1 MLGEA
6 TGGFLEK
13 KVFLKITILKVAIKI
28 LTSSNAFFKNFNRK
42 LERLFFKR
50 GFSSLLLLCVYS
62 IFTIRAGELSW
73 DYGKPINNHL
83 KHEKERHCME
93 KSPLFCAGKS

>member
-28 LTSSNAFFKNFNRK
+28 LTSSSAFLKNFNRK

-50 GFSSLLLLCVYS
+50 GFSSLLLLCVFS
-62 IFTIRAGELSW
+62 IFTFRAGELSW

-83 KHEKERHCME
+83 KHEKERPCME
-93 KSPLFCAGKS
+93 KSPLFCAGNS

>member
-6 TGGFLEK
+6 TGDFLEK
-13 KVFLKITILKVAIKI
+13 KVFLKISILKVAIKI

-42 LERLFFKR
+42 LERLFFQR

-62 IFTIRAGELSW
+62 IFTFRAGELSW
-73 DYGKPINNHL
+73 DYGKPIDNHV
-83 KHEKERHCME
+83 KHEKERPCME
-93 KSPLFCAGKS
+93 KSRLFSAGNS

>member
-6 TGGFLEK
+6 TRGFLVK

-50 GFSSLLLLCVYS
+50 GFNSLLLLCVYS
-62 IFTIRAGELSW
+62 IFTFRAGGFSW
-73 DYGKPINNHL
+73 DYGKPIENHL
-83 KHEKERHCME
+83 
-93 KSPLFCAGKS
+93 

>member
-13 KVFLKITILKVAIKI
+13 KVFLKITVLKVAVKI
-28 LTSSNAFFKNFNRK
+28 LTSSNAFLKNFNRK

-50 GFSSLLLLCVYS
+50 GFSSLLLLCVFS
-62 IFTIRAGELSW
+62 IFTFRAGELSW

-83 KHEKERHCME
+83 KHEKERPCME
-93 KSPLFCAGKS
+93 KSPLFCAGNS

>member
-28 LTSSNAFFKNFNRK
+28 LTSSNAFLKNFNRK

-50 GFSSLLLLCVYS
+50 GFSSLLLLCVFS
-62 IFTIRAGELSW
+62 IFTFRAGELSW

-83 KHEKERHCME
+83 KHEKERPCME

>member
-1 MLGEA
+1 MFGEA
-6 TGGFLEK
+6 TRGFLEK

-50 GFSSLLLLCVYS
+50 GFNSLLLLCLYS
-62 IFTIRAGELSW
+62 IFTFRAGGFSW
-73 DYGKPINNHL
+73 DYGKPIENHL
-83 KHEKERHCME
+83 
-93 KSPLFCAGKS
+93 

>member
-6 TGGFLEK
+6 TRGFLEK
-13 KVFLKITILKVAIKI
+13 KVFLKITILKVAIEI

-50 GFSSLLLLCVYS
+50 GFNSLLLLCVYS
-62 IFTIRAGELSW
+62 IFTFRAGGFSW
-73 DYGKPINNHL
+73 DYGKPIENHL
-83 KHEKERHCME
+83 
-93 KSPLFCAGKS
+93 